1 MIDETARYVARLG
14 QKKVLLLAT
23 DATVK
28 MGLYEKYLSRYGI
41 ETLYPDDEGQRAVM
55 RLIYD
60 CVKSG
65 HYEFDTS
72 EFKKK
77 LKAAGAE
84 SCPIILGCT
93 ELPIAFKHFAINE
106 FLTIDPSV
114 ILAKA
119 IIKAAGAE
127 ER

>member
-1 MIDETARYVARLG
+1 MPQYGSRNTS
-14 QKKVLLLAT
+14 LL
-23 DATVK
+23 
-28 MGLYEKYLSRYGI
+28 I
-41 ETLYPDDEGQRAVM
+41 YPDDEGQRAVM

-72 EFKKK
+72 DFKKK

-119 IIKAAGAE
+119 IIRAAGAE